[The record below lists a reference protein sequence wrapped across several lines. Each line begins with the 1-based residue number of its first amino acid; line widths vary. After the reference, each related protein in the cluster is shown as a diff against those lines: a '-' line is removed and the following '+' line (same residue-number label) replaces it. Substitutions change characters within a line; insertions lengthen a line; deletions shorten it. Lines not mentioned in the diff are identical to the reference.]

1 MSATEANQR
10 WNRTEGVLIAPG
22 TTSEEVA
29 AVLDQERVLARL
41 EWYPATEHLLSL
53 TLLTDAEGRVAVTPP
68 ARGGVVAGL
77 GVSELTEPAT
87 STPTP
92 SSAPP
97 PSTTCRVR
105 PPTTPSGSLTR
116 PPCAPWSSPR

>member
-53 TLLTDAEGRVAVTPP
+53 TLLTDAEGRVAVTPARAWWRRRRPGGLRADGTPGPPLPRRRRHRPRLLPRP
-68 ARGGVVAGL
+68 AA
-77 GVSELTEPAT
+77 
-87 STPTP
+87 
-92 SSAPP
+92 
-97 PSTTCRVR
+97 
-105 PPTTPSGSLTR
+105 
-116 PPCAPWSSPR
+116 